1 MTESHQASQQML
13 GYLYQVVYALYLI
26 ISCED
31 NNDQIGIERFDDV
44 SFEKDGTPKELIQLK
59 HHVTPGKLTDSSVD
73 LWRTLKVWMDSKDIL
88 EEDTKLLLITTAS
101 APQESVAYFLKADE
115 QVRNCQK
122 AYGKLMEVAKKSTNN
137 TISNACN
144 AFKKLG
150 QSEGLKLVK
159 RIEVLDG
166 ATDIAD
172 TDSKIKSYLEI
183 AVKPKYE
190 DKVLTALKGWWFQQC
205 ILGLC
210 SPGLKL
216 ISKNEVTREIQRLV
230 KKYDIDYLPIAS
242 DINSIKYGVNK
253 DSTYVK
259 QLGLLK
265 IDDEDILESAASDYV
280 KADAQRSKWIRED
293 PSLADELGEYDRNLI
308 DRWHRLFLNMKME
321 LAADPD
327 KIKAGRRLYGKIM
340 TQDFPI
346 RANRREQFIMC
357 GSYQKLSDNLK
368 VGWHKDYHKLL
379 KGHES
384 SNGKME

>member
-1 MTESHQASQQML
+1 MTGSHQASQQML

-59 HHVTPGKLTDSSVD
+59 HHVTLGKLTDSSVD
-73 LWRTLKVWMDSKDIL
+73 LWRTLKVWMDSQEIL

-101 APQESVAYFLKADE
+101 APKGSVASLLKADE
-115 QVRNCQK
+115 QARNYKK
-122 AYGKLMEVAKKSTNN
+122 AYDKLMDVAKRSTNN
-137 TISNACN
+137 AILNACN
-144 AFKKLG
+144 TFKKIDR
-150 QSEGLKLVK
+150 SEGLRLVK
-159 RIEVLDG
+159 RIIVLDG
-166 ATDIAD
+166 ATDITD

-190 DKVLTALKGWWFQQC
+190 DEVLTALKGWWFQQC
-205 ILGLC
+205 IIGLC

-230 KKYDIDYLPIAS
+230 KKYDIEYLPIDS
-242 DINSIKYGVNK
+242 DINSLRYDVNK

-265 IDDEDILESAASDYV
+265 IDDEDILESAASDYI
-280 KADAQRSKWIRED
+280 KADVQRSKWIRED
-293 PSLADELGEYDRNLI
+293 PSLSDELGEYDRNLI
-308 DRWHRLFLNMKME
+308 DRWHHLFIAMKMGLLDE
-321 LAADPD
+321 PD
-327 KIKAGRRLYGKIM
+327 KIKAGRKLYRETM

-346 RANRREQFIMC
+346 RADRREPFIMC

-379 KGHES
+379 KGPEF

>member
-101 APQESVAYFLKADE
+101 APKESVAYFLKADE

-308 DRWHRLFLNMKME
+308 DRWHRLFLNME

-327 KIKAGRRLYGKIM
+327 KIKAGRILY
-340 TQDFPI
+340 Q
-346 RANRREQFIMC
+346 C
-357 GSYQKLSDNLK
+357 
-368 VGWHKDYHKLL
+368 H
-379 KGHES
+379 
-384 SNGKME
+384 

>member
-1 MTESHQASQQML
+1 MTGSHQASQQML

-73 LWRTLKVWMDSKDIL
+73 LWRTLKVWMDSQEIL

-101 APQESVAYFLKADE
+101 APKGSVASLLKADE
-115 QVRNCQK
+115 QARNYK
-122 AYGKLMEVAKKSTNN
+122 DAYCKLMDVAKKSKNN

-144 AFKKLG
+144 IFKKLD

-159 RIEVLDG
+159 RIVVLDG
-166 ATDIAD
+166 ATDIKD

-190 DKVLTALKGWWFQQC
+190 DDVLTALKGWWFQQC
-205 ILGLC
+205 ILGLR
-210 SPGLKL
+210 SPNLKL
-216 ISKNEVTREIQRLV
+216 ISKIEVTREIQQLV

-242 DINSIKYGVNK
+242 DINSLKYVVNR
-253 DSTYVK
+253 DSTYIK
-259 QLGLLK
+259 QIELLK
-265 IDDEDILESAASDYV
+265 IDDKDVLESAASNYV
-280 KADAQRSKWIRED
+280 KADVQRSKWIRED
-293 PSLADELGEYDRNLI
+293 PSLADEFEEYDRNLI
-308 DRWHRLFLNMKME
+308 DRWHNLFLAMKFAVSE
-321 LAADPD
+321 ESE
-327 KIKAGRRLYGKIM
+327 KIKAGRELYTKTM
-340 TQDFPI
+340 YPDFPI
-346 RANRREQFIMC
+346 RADRRDPFIMC

-384 SNGKME
+384 SDGRME